1 MNKKYTLEMLN
12 VEGRFAFHSTNDGF
26 NALELLGLLTWKQQD
41 IISQINGDIEPDI
54 VQRNVIEDESEVAE

>member
-1 MNKKYTLEMLN
+1 MSKADLLFTVLMTDLTLL
-12 VEGRFAFHSTNDGF
+12 SYWDYW
-26 NALELLGLLTWKQQD
+26 TWKQQD